1 MKIDTLLKQLLTEK
15 KKITEACKMSSESID
30 FWEKKAETLFTKMEE
45 AEEDFIFA
53 SDEFIEDT
61 CADQLKEVD
70 FLMKR
75 MKFENDQLETLED
88 QIEKLETKICLL
100 LTEHAKKQKK

>member
-15 KKITEACKMSSESID
+15 KKITEACKMSCGSID
-30 FWEKKAETLFTKMEE
+30 FWERKAEVLFAKMEE

-53 SDEFIEDT
+53 SEEFIEDT
-61 CADQLKEVD
+61 CAGQLKEVD

-75 MKFENDQLETLED
+75 MKFENDQLEILEN
-88 QIEKLETKICLL
+88 QIEKLEIKICLL
-100 LTEHAKKQKK
+100 LTEHATKQKK